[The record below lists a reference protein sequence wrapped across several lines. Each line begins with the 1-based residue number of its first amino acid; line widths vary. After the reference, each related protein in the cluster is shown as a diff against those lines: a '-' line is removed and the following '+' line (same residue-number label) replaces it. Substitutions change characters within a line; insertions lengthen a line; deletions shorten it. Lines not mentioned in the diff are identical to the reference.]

1 MVEMPGMYQTGP
13 QSEKKRLANG
23 TDEKLLNELSKKP
36 LLYHSMHACMQ
47 YMLVL
52 LLSTSYTN
60 PLHTDSMSH
69 DLIFRP

>member
-23 TDEKLLNELSKKP
+23 TDEKLLNELSKKTFIVP
-36 LLYHSMHACMQ
+36 FHACMQ